1 MRTSVAADRVVRTSV
16 AADRVACTFMVADRV
31 AYTSAVVD
39 RVAYTS
45 AVVACPAASTVA
57 NHWEE
62 SYSLGILVQRLD
74 PPLHLS

>member
-1 MRTSVAADRVVRTSV
+1 MRTSVAADRVVCTSV
-16 AADRVACTFMVADRV
+16 AADRVACTFM
-31 AYTSAVVD
+31 VVD

-57 NHWEE
+57 NHWEG

-74 PPLHLS
+74 PSRHLS